1 MDNKLILAQAFQTN
15 YETAVSYVKQNNLY
29 EAKTYFQKAL
39 EKAIKLTEI
48 TFGVERT
55 NFISKAKQVGEHL
68 TLINKKIKEAED
80 NAAKRPVAGNG
91 ANANAKKDA
100 KAPEAEEEA
109 RPKPTVEEALAKLND
124 LTGLAEVKAE
134 VNSLVAELRVQM
146 MRRERGMN
154 DAGTSHH
161 LVFKGNPGTG
171 KTTVA
176 RIMADIYYALGVLEK
191 GHLVEVQRNDL
202 VAGYVGQTAIKT
214 QEIINKAM
222 GGVLF
227 VDEAYTLAK
236 EGGNDFGQEAID
248 TLLKGMEDHR
258 DDLIVIIA
266 GYDEPIQKFINS
278 NAGLQS
284 RFPTAIQFTDYNG
297 DEMFKIFSGMCKKGQ
312 YTMSPEVQTLL
323 KNHFDKLYAN
333 RGENF
338 GNARDVRNFFEKIK
352 RRQSMRI
359 SRLGANISD
368 ATLAEI
374 LPEDLGI

>member
-1 MDNKLILAQAFQTN
+1 MDNKLILSQAFQTN

-39 EKAIKLTEI
+39 EKAIRLTEI
-48 TFGVERT
+48 TFGVERA

-80 NAAKRPVAGNG
+80 NAKKAPANG
-91 ANANAKKDA
+91 TPGAAAKKDA
-100 KAPEAEEEA
+100 KAPAGEEEN
-109 RPKPTVEEALAKLND
+109 RPRPTVDEALAKLNE
-124 LTGLAEVKAE
+124 LTGLSEVKAE

-214 QEIINKAM
+214 QEIIDKAM

-236 EGGNDFGQEAID
+236 DGGNDFGQEAID

-297 DEMFKIFSGMCKKGQ
+297 EEMFKIFSGMCKKGQ
-312 YTMSPEVQTLL
+312 YTMSPEVQGIL

>member
-1 MDNKLILAQAFQTN
+1 MTRLLAAGKISNMIF
-15 YETAVSYVKQNNLY
+15 YGPS
-29 EAKTYFQKAL
+29 
-39 EKAIKLTEI
+39 
-48 TFGVERT
+48 GV
-55 NFISKAKQVGEHL
+55 
-68 TLINKKIKEAED
+68 
-80 NAAKRPVAGNG
+80 
-91 ANANAKKDA
+91 
-100 KAPEAEEEA
+100 
-109 RPKPTVEEALAKLND
+109 
-124 LTGLAEVKAE
+124 
-134 VNSLVAELRVQM
+134 
-146 MRRERGMN
+146 
-154 DAGTSHH
+154 
-161 LVFKGNPGTG
+161 G

-202 VAGYVGQTAIKT
+202 VAGYIGQTAIKT
-214 QEIINKAM
+214 QEVINKAM

-236 EGGNDFGQEAID
+236 EGGSDFGQEAID

-297 DEMFKIFSGMCKKGQ
+297 DEMFKIFAGMCKKGQ
-312 YTMSPEVQTLL
+312 YTMSPEVQLML

-374 LPEDLGI
+374 LPEDLGL

>member
-15 YETAVSYVKQNNLY
+15 YDTAVNFVRQNNLY
-29 EAKTYFQKAL
+29 EAKTFFQKAL
-39 EKAIKLTEI
+39 EKALKLVEI
-48 TFGVERT
+48 TYGPEQT
-55 NFISKAKQVGEHL
+55 GFISKAKKVGEHL
-68 TLINKKIKEAED
+68 KLINQKIEEAEAD
-80 NAAKRPVAGNG
+80 AKKKPVAGG
-91 ANANAKKDA
+91 PATPAKSAKK
-100 KAPEAEEEA
+100 EEGGEEEA
-109 RPKPTVEEALAKLND
+109 RPRPTVEEALAKLNE
-124 LTGLAEVKAE
+124 LTGLSEVKAE
-134 VNSLVAELRVQM
+134 VNSLVAELQVQM
-146 MRRERGMN
+146 MRRQRGMN

-214 QEIINKAM
+214 QEVIDKAM

-236 EGGNDFGQEAID
+236 EGGSDFGQEAID

-266 GYDEPIQKFINS
+266 GYDEPIQRFINS

-284 RFPTAIQFTDYNG
+284 RFPTSIQFTDYNG
-297 DEMFKIFSGMCKKGQ
+297 EEMFTIFSGMCKKGQ
-312 YTMSPEVQTLL
+312 YTMSPEVQNILR
-323 KNHFDKLYAN
+323 NHFNQLYAN

-359 SRLGANISD
+359 SRLGASISD

>member
-1 MDNKLILAQAFQTN
+1 MDNKVILEQRFQTN
-15 YETAVSYVKQNNLY
+15 YDTARSYVKQNNLL
-29 EAKTYFQKAL
+29 EGKKYFQSAL
-39 EKAIKLTEI
+39 DCAIKLTEV
-48 TFGVERT
+48 TYGMERT
-55 NFISKAKQVGEHL
+55 TYLNKAKSVAE
-68 TLINKKIKEAED
+68 LIVQINDKIEKEKNKK
-80 NAAKRPVAGNG
+80 PVAANNNNSAQSG
-91 ANANAKKDA
+91 AQG
-100 KAPEAEEEA
+100 EGEEA
-109 RPKPTVEEALAKLND
+109 PRPKPTVEEALAKLND
-124 LTGLAEVKAE
+124 LTGLSEVKAE
-134 VNSLVAELRVQM
+134 VNSLVAELQVQV
-146 MRRERGMN
+146 MRRNRGMN

-176 RIMADIYYALGVLEK
+176 RIMADIYYALGVLDK

-284 RFPTAIQFTDYNG
+284 RFPTSIQFTDYNG
-297 DEMFKIFSGMCKKGQ
+297 QEMFTIFEGMCKKGQ
-312 YTMSPEVQTLL
+312 YTLNQEVRNLL
-323 KNHFDKLYAN
+323 MNHFNQLYAN
-333 RGENF
+333 RGDNF

-352 RRQSMRI
+352 RRQSLRI
-359 SRLGANISD
+359 AKLGANISD
-368 ATLAEI
+368 ETLAEI